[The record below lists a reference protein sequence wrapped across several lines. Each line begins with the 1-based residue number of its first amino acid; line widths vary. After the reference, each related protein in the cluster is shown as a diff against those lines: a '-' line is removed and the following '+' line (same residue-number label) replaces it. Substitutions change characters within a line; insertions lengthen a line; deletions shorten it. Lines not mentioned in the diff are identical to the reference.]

1 MVINSTKFIRF
12 SMKAKGRGLVKQLN
26 YVFYISRMAQYQKFF
41 KNQTPTN
48 RQLDS
53 NMRLN

>member
-1 MVINSTKFIRF
+1 
-12 SMKAKGRGLVKQLN
+12 MKAKGRGLVKQLN